1 MGKEGVHKELALPLS
16 TLSLAKL
23 ILARVVE
30 ALRGGHA
37 RLLSANSLVSGGRA
51 KANSRGLLWPLGA
64 YRGVSIHRGPA
75 WEMSSWGMA

>member
-30 ALRGGHA
+30 ALRAGHA
-37 RLLSANSLVSGGRA
+37 RLLSANSLVSGGRVHF
-51 KANSRGLLWPLGA
+51 SLPLGPCLCGA
-64 YRGVSIHRGPA
+64 LAGRGAP
-75 WEMSSWGMA
+75 WWWGS